1 MAYVLLAGA
10 ILGPLLV
17 ARVRH
22 LPPAPGGIVVRP
34 DAPKLD
40 MAVVVDASGLDDPVV
55 KPLVATLTG
64 QRPQPTALAVGP
76 GAAAPAG
83 VDKVVEIQRDVVM
96 ATPEALDRIAA
107 ELDKHDSIAVYPWV
121 KTTKRADAL
130 AMWSILTEALGSG
143 VFSLVP
149 LGAAWEP
156 TSVRAYKAGSSSEK
170 PRIYGGHVVAQ
181 AVGTK
186 RSNGKRSV
194 VATVL
199 TQIYLASAM
208 AAFVYLVG
216 SPSWESLG
224 LYALYVLSLSV
235 CLRQI
240 AKLPRAS
247 ALIYPVVLAASLG
260 SALMSAIQKPKLVA
274 QTGS

>member
-1 MAYVLLAGA
+1 MPVALLAGA

-40 MAVVVDASGLDDPVV
+40 MAVVVDASGLDDPIV

-64 QRPQPTALAVGP
+64 QRPQPAVLVVESGV
-76 GAAAPAG
+76 AVPAG
-83 VDKVVEIQRDVVM
+83 VEKVVEIQRDVVM

-107 ELDKHDSIAVYPWV
+107 ELDQHDSIAVYPWI

-143 VFSLVP
+143 VFSIVP
-149 LGAAWEP
+149 LGSSWEP
-156 TSVRAYKAGSSSEK
+156 TSVRAYKAGSADKK
-170 PRIYGGHVVAQ
+170 PRVYGGHVVAQ

-199 TQIYLASAM
+199 TQIYLASAL
-208 AAFVYLVG
+208 AAFVYMLG

-247 ALIYPVVLAASLG
+247 ALIYPVVLVASLG
-260 SALMSAIQKPKLVA
+260 HAFMSAIQRPKPVSLA
-274 QTGS
+274 SL